1 MNHFDWPLGAFNYT
15 QITKLYDDTYNLSPR
30 WHMWQKTDEEST
42 SPTDA
47 IMLPATRS
55 FINFIDLEREKNLQ
69 IGTDWQYPD
78 LKLG

>member
-1 MNHFDWPLGAFNYT
+1 
-15 QITKLYDDTYNLSPR
+15 
-30 WHMWQKTDEEST
+30 MWQKTDEEST